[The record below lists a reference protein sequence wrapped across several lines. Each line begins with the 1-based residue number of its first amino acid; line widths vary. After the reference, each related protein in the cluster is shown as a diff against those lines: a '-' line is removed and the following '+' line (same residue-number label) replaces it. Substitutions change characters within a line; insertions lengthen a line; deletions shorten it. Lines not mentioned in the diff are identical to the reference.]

1 MFNLWV
7 LHIHDPF
14 SGGYFLVV
22 TRVFDD
28 LKNSPL
34 VALAMASFAVA
45 YR

>member
-7 LHIHDPF
+7 LHIHDLF
-14 SGGYFLVV
+14 SSGCFLVV
-22 TRVFDD
+22 TKVFDD
-28 LKNSPL
+28 LENSPL